1 MQTQAGLD
9 VSRPKRQR
17 KPKAAK
23 GKDIFA
29 EGFKKLGEIEKAP
42 LVTFSTL
49 KDAAT
54 AFDKPSNPS
63 GIWPTEFNVLVL
75 QKKVDEKSAGG
86 IIIPD
91 IAKDREQYAEMEG
104 TLIATSPLAFTFE
117 RWPEGSRKP
126 QPGDKVIIA
135 KYSGTRVVG
144 KDGQTYLLTKDKDLS
159 AIREA

>member
-1 MQTQAGLD
+1 LD

-23 GKDIFA
+23 GNGATEAI
-29 EGFKKLGEIEKAP
+29 KAF
-42 LVTFSTL
+42 T
-49 KDAAT
+49 T
-54 AFDKPSNPS
+54 ASINLS

-75 QKKVDEKSAGG
+75 QKKTEDKIGS
-86 IIIPD
+86 IYLPD
-91 IAKDREQYAEMEG
+91 VSREREQYAEMEG
-104 TLIATSPLAFTFE
+104 TLIAVSPLAFTFE
-117 RWPEGSRKP
+117 RWPEGARKP

>member
-1 MQTQAGLD
+1 MQTQEGLD

-23 GKDIFA
+23 GNGNGIVVEMQRMLRDQAI
-29 EGFKKLGEIEKAP
+29 
-42 LVTFSTL
+42 
-49 KDAAT
+49 
-54 AFDKPSNPS
+54 NPS

-104 TLIATSPLAFTFE
+104 TLIAVSPLAFTFE
-117 RWPEGSRKP
+117 RWPEGARKP